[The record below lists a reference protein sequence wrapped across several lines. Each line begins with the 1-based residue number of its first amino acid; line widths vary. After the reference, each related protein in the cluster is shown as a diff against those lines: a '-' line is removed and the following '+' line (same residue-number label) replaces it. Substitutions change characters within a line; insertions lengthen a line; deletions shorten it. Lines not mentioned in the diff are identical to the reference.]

1 MRHAIFAATLLLAA
15 STGFAVEDDPRPL
28 GFGFGDPLVDGKEGG
43 GFLVAKKKVRD
54 WSVELLGTER
64 YGICRIYATKRI
76 GGEHEARQVAATLI
90 ARYGEPYAAW
100 GGYKR
105 WNVNKGKLETVTLEF
120 DDSFVAV
127 GYWSTFME
135 ACEVDGEL

>member
-28 GFGFGDPLVDGKEGG
+28 GFGFGDPIVDGEEGA
-43 GFLVAKKKVRD
+43 FLVAKKKVDD
-54 WSVELLGTER
+54 WSVELLGTKR
-64 YGICRIYATKRI
+64 YGICRILATKRI
-76 GGEHEARQVAATLI
+76 RGEHEARQVAATLI
-90 ARYGEPYAAW
+90 ARYGEPRAAW

-105 WNVNKGKLETVTLEF
+105 WTVNKGKLETITLEF

>member
-1 MRHAIFAATLLLAA
+1 MRRAIFAATLLLATMHWA
-15 STGFAVEDDPRPL
+15 AGDDPRPL
-28 GFGFGDPLVDGKEGG
+28 GFGFGDPIVGGKDEG

-54 WSVELLGTER
+54 WSVELLGTEY
-64 YGICRIYATKRI
+64 YGICRIYARKRI

-90 ARYGEPYAAW
+90 ARYGEPRAAW

-105 WNVNKGKLETVTLEF
+105 WTVNKGKLETVTLEF
-120 DDSFVAV
+120 SDSSVAV

>member
-1 MRHAIFAATLLLAA
+1 MQDLCDKAHW
-15 STGFAVEDDPRPL
+15 
-28 GFGFGDPLVDGKEGG
+28 
-43 GFLVAKKKVRD
+43 KV
-54 WSVELLGTER
+54 S
-64 YGICRIYATKRI
+64 TKRGKWQRRSLPGTANRTL
-76 GGEHEARQVAATLI
+76 GG
-90 ARYGEPYAAW
+90 

-135 ACEVDGEL
+135 ACEVDGQL